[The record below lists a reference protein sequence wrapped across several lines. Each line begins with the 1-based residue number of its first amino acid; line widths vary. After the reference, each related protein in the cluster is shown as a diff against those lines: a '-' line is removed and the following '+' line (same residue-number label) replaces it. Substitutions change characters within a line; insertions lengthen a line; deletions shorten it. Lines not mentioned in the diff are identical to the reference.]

1 MSETRLPAANGTDA
15 EWLAQVGARL
25 AELRRSQRLTVVE
38 VARQTGLA
46 RRTVALAESGGNPT
60 LLTIVRLLRLYG
72 RLDALTSFLPPS
84 ELSPMALIAP
94 PKRGRR
100 G

>member
-1 MSETRLPAANGTDA
+1 MSEARGPATTGTDA
-15 EWLAQVGARL
+15 ELLAQLGARL
-25 AELRRSQRLTVVE
+25 AELRRSQRLTMVE
-38 VARQTGLA
+38 AARQTGLA
-46 RRTVALAESGGNPT
+46 RRTIALAEGGGNPT

-72 RLDALTSFLPPS
+72 RLDALASFLPSP